1 MAQEVT
7 KNIDLT
13 LDSDAKIT
21 KIEEEFVN
29 EFIFPMM
36 RAEAYDMKIGDI
48 QTLTSYQ
55 KENLIKCG
63 FSRLYP
69 EQSARGCHDRKSYYE
84 WFDNEENF
92 DIEIGMQEY
101 LPHSY
106 TVKKFSLNT
115 ELTIIVP
122 ISISLKED
130 FQKRLIN
137 FLDQY
142 SSEKNTLSFRKPISK
157 EFSSCVG
164 DNDFPKG
171 TYQGFN
177 CSSITL
183 GSSTISHDPFVFMF
197 IDRKQKLA
205 SFYNFQGL
213 KQQLEK
219 GRKNRFLTRF
229 CTHIKGSGYSSED
242 MPQRYTSNPK
252 IQLKGMI
259 ATVFDIDGNEID
271 RVEINLHQASDLW
284 AGATKGTR
292 EYRTA
297 GMVSGVGRSNSFVL
311 VQDNGSNTSILTDH
325 NGAPTTV
332 GHLITDDYLIYPGS
346 QTGCRTGGWAAEMP
360 AFNLVSNYEYNLLMQ
375 IDRKSIEKISS
386 ISINYIP

>member
-13 LDSDAKIT
+13 LDSDAEIT

-55 KENLIKCG
+55 KENIIKCG
-63 FSRLYP
+63 FSRYNP
-69 EQSARGCHDRKSYYE
+69 KQSVRGCHDRKSYYE

-92 DIEIGMQEY
+92 DMEMGMKEY

-142 SSEKNTLSFRKPISK
+142 SSEKNALSFHKPISK
-157 EFSSCVG
+157 KFSSCVG
-164 DNDFPKG
+164 AYDLPAG
-171 TYQGFN
+171 RYQGN
-177 CSSITL
+177 CSSIPL
-183 GSSTISHDPFVFMF
+183 GNSTISHDPFVFMF

-229 CTHIKGSGYSSED
+229 CTYIQGFGYSSED
-242 MPQRYTSNPK
+242 MPLRYISNPK

-271 RVEINLHQASDLW
+271 RVEINLHQPSDLW
-284 AGATKGTR
+284 AGATMGTWYY
-292 EYRTA
+292 EEA
-297 GMVSGVGRSNSFVL
+297 GMVSGVGRRGGFVL
-311 VQDNGSNTSILTDH
+311 VQDNGSNTSFLTDH

-332 GHLITDDYLIYPGS
+332 GHLITDDYIVGAGS
-346 QTGCRTGGWAAEMP
+346 STSCRKGGWAADTP